1 MGDYDYDKF
10 LEDSSDDYPK
20 YADGIEQKLLYIKQ
34 EDDDWACRDAYDHSE
49 ERTRDE
55 IGFEQDDIELNEKD
69 FLLAFQE
76 VIRLSR
82 CAVQSWWTEEYR
94 AKSESKIELIQKY
107 LNKLK
112 NKS

>member
-1 MGDYDYDKF
+1 MILCRIVLLRSFCISDLLCVSVGDD
-10 LEDSSDDYPK
+10 
-20 YADGIEQKLLYIKQ
+20 I
-34 EDDDWACRDAYDHSE
+34 DAYDHSE

-82 CAVQSWWTEEYR
+82 CAVQSWWTEDYR
-94 AKSESKIELIQKY
+94 AKSESKIELIQEY
-107 LNKLK
+107 FNKLK